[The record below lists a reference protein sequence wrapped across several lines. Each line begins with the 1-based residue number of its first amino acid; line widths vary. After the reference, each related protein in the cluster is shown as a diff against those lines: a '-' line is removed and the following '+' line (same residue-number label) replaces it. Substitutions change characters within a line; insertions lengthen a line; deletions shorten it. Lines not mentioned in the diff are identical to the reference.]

1 MQPEPRDTLE
11 RNTRIILVMVGILCF
26 LALGRGIRNGADII
40 VPFVLATF
48 MVYILNPLIVF
59 FERRGVPGALAVL
72 LTIITAF
79 GVIISLGVVV
89 NASIQSFAV
98 EFPKYE
104 GRLNA
109 LTTDILD
116 ILNVTPEASSVEGA
130 DSPRLAAIL
139 ENLSLSTLVTN
150 LVQAVGGF
158 LSKAVLILM
167 ILLFMLVSRNQL
179 LRKLPVAFSPEVSE
193 KISSVVANIN
203 QQIQQYIVM
212 KTFISLLTA
221 GIVMVVMLLFG
232 LEFVVIWGLLT
243 FLLNFIP
250 TVGSAVA
257 VILPLSLALIQ
268 FESLPKVAWLGV
280 CLFATQFV
288 VGQVLDPRLIGKR
301 INLSPLVL
309 LFALIFWGWMWGII
323 GMLLA
328 VPLTVVL
335 KIVLGN
341 VAELRFLSVLMSAG
355 GTPEEGGSG

>member
-26 LALGRGIRNGADII
+26 LALGRGLRNGADIVI
-40 VPFVLATF
+40 PFVLATF

-79 GVIISLGVVV
+79 GVIISLGVIVKA
-89 NASIQSFAV
+89 NIESFAV

-104 GRLNA
+104 GRLQA
-109 LTTDILD
+109 LTTDIRD

-130 DSPRLAAIL
+130 DSPRLAAVL

-150 LVQAVGGF
+150 LVQTVGGF
-158 LSKAVLILM
+158 LSKAVLILV

-179 LRKLPVAFSPEVSE
+179 LRKLPVAFSPDVSE

-280 CLFATQFV
+280 CLIATQFV

-301 INLSPLVL
+301 INLSPVVL

-328 VPLTVVL
+328 VPLTVVI
-335 KIVLGN
+335 KIVLEN
-341 VAELRFLSVLMSAG
+341 VAGLRFLSVLMSAG
-355 GTPEEGGSG
+355 AVPQEGEG

>member
-11 RNTRIILVMVGILCF
+11 RNTRIILVMVGILCV
-26 LALGRGIRNGADII
+26 LALGRGLRNAGDII
-40 VPFVLATF
+40 IPFVLATF
-48 MVYILNPLIVF
+48 LVYILNPAIAF

-79 GVIISLGVVV
+79 GVIISLGVIVKA
-89 NASIQSFAV
+89 NIQSFAV

-104 GRLNA
+104 GRIQA

-116 ILNVTPEASSVEGA
+116 VLNVTPEASSAEGT
-130 DSPRLAAIL
+130 DSPRLAAVL

-150 LVQAVGGF
+150 LVQTVGGF
-158 LSKAVLILM
+158 LSKAVLILV

-179 LRKLPVAFSPEVSE
+179 LRKLPAAFSPDVSE

-221 GIVMVVMLLFG
+221 GLVMGVMLLFG

-309 LFALIFWGWMWGII
+309 LFALMFWGWMWGII

-328 VPLTVVL
+328 VPIMVVI
-335 KIVLGN
+335 KIVLEN
-341 VAELRFLSVLMSAG
+341 VAGLRFISVLMSAG
-355 GTPEEGGSG
+355 AVPQQSEG

>member
-11 RNTRIILVMVGILCF
+11 RNTRIILVMVGILCI
-26 LALGRGIRNGADII
+26 LALGRGLRNAGDII
-40 VPFVLATF
+40 IPFVLATF
-48 MVYILNPLIVF
+48 LVYILNPLIVF

-79 GVIISLGVVV
+79 GVIISLGVIVKA
-89 NASIQSFAV
+89 NIESFAV

-104 GRLNA
+104 GRLKA
-109 LTTDILD
+109 LNTDILN
-116 ILNVTPEASSVEGA
+116 ILNVTPEASSVEGT
-130 DSPRLAAIL
+130 DSPFAAVL

-150 LVQAVGGF
+150 LVQTVGGF
-158 LSKAVLILM
+158 LSKAVLILV
-167 ILLFMLVSRNQL
+167 ILLCMLVSRNQL
-179 LRKLPVAFSPEVSE
+179 IRKLPVAFSPDVSE
-193 KISSVVANIN
+193 KISSIIANIN

-221 GIVMVVMLLFG
+221 GLVMGVMLLFG

-257 VILPLSLALIQ
+257 VILPLSLAFIQ

-301 INLSPLVL
+301 INLSPVVI

-328 VPLTVVL
+328 VPLTVVI
-335 KIVLGN
+335 KIVLEN
-341 VAELRFLSVLMSAG
+341 VAGLRFLSVLMSAG
-355 GTPEEGGSG
+355 VTPEEGGSG